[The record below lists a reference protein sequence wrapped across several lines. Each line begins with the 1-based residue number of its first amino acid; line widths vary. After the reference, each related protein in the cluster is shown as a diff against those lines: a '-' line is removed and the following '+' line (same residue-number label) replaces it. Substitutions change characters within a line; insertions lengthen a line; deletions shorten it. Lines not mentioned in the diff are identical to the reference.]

1 MTQEITGNTKGLAS
15 SQNKLI
21 QKLFRRRI
29 NNSEIVTFDLAQEML
44 ETAENVGRQVG
55 VLLTREGK
63 VSEVIVGTKEILYL
77 PDLGRYRLAQGRLRR
92 LRLITTDLSTSKELV
107 KIKSDIY
114 TDLEKLRLDAVVSVK
129 KCSNRIEMAYAHI
142 MPPREKESFGS
153 AGSHTEVVSDLS
165 RLDFDFAEFIEELES
180 ELATYTEKTH
190 KTGKPNAVLVGVYDK
205 GASDSESSMLE
216 LRELAKTAGVNILDS
231 LMQKRTP
238 DPKTLL
244 GKGKLE
250 EVILHCLK
258 VGADIIIFDCEL
270 KPGQWRAITN
280 STELKVLDRSMLILD
295 IFAQRANS
303 SEGRLQVELAQL
315 KYNLPRLVE
324 LDAGLSR
331 LSGGIG
337 GRGPGETKLE
347 LGRRQIR
354 DKISLL
360 EDKIDKISQQRD
372 LRRKQRIDNKIPVVA
387 ILGYTNVG
395 KSTLFNK
402 LTASNVFVENKLFA
416 TLDPAHRRLR
426 LPSKDNLTKNET
438 VILTD
443 TVGFIRHLPEEL
455 MTAFKATL
463 DEIKEA
469 SVLIHVLDASDP
481 EIAERKKAVDEI
493 LLEMQLSNVDQLIIL
508 NKSDKISQEKI
519 DNLTTDFDA
528 IAVSAITGIGLK
540 ELVIAIAKELDKIGK
555 KLEKARKDSHA
566 QF

>member
-1 MTQEITGNTKGLAS
+1 
-15 SQNKLI
+15 
-21 QKLFRRRI
+21 
-29 NNSEIVTFDLAQEML
+29 
-44 ETAENVGRQVG
+44 
-55 VLLTREGK
+55 
-63 VSEVIVGTKEILYL
+63 
-77 PDLGRYRLAQGRLRR
+77 
-92 LRLITTDLSTSKELV
+92 
-107 KIKSDIY
+107 
-114 TDLEKLRLDAVVSVK
+114 
-129 KCSNRIEMAYAHI
+129 MAYAHI